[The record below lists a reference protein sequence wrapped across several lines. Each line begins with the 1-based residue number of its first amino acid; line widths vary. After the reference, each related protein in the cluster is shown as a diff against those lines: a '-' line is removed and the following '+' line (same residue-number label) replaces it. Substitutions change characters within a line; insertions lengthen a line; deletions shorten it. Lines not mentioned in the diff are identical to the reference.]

1 MHRSLCL
8 VVGRC
13 LFCIGECVYLLG
25 WLVSW
30 CELVVS
36 LVGQSVGRSV
46 GRLVGWLLVSWSVY
60 MLGLEMKGA
69 MIRLKRDATIYVG
82 WCVLSFLLISYFV
95 LVGPSEFV
103 RQM

>member
-1 MHRSLCL
+1 MFGCRKMSVLYWRMCVL
-8 VVGRC
+8 VGLVG
-13 LFCIGECVYLLG
+13 
-25 WLVSW
+25 
-30 CELVVS
+30 ELVVS

-82 WCVLSFLLISYFV
+82 WCVLSFLLISYFFWKARLNSSDKCV
-95 LVGPSEFV
+95 HPCFL
-103 RQM
+103 